1 MWLIWYV
8 PLVLSLPGMIADYQM
23 EICPYEVSYPT
34 LKSKVERADVQTV
47 ALGYSSFCNLFTK
60 KEWKGYQYRW
70 DLYWYYSSSFGYPL
84 ARAQGIGYV
93 QELLSRLTHSKW
105 HHFSQV
111 IKK

>member
-1 MWLIWYV
+1 M
-8 PLVLSLPGMIADYQM
+8 G
-23 EICPYEVSYPT
+23 
-34 LKSKVERADVQTV
+34 RADVQTV

-93 QELLSRLTHSKW
+93 QELLSRLTHSK
-105 HHFSQV
+105 FLLFF
-111 IKK
+111 IKMDVRWRVLG